1 VAYDFDGTQYV
12 SWAAPVTSAP
22 FTISCWMNKDFLS
35 LQTLVSLTDI
45 DVDDEDN
52 WTITPLPEA
61 IVRYHIRDGT
71 ETNPATGNNY
81 ATGAWH
87 HVCAREAS
95 ASNHRLILDGDWA
108 DAALSFA
115 SLSPDNVDTLALGV
129 RLDSSPEEFY
139 NGKAAELAVWNVALA
154 QAQVEMLAEGLS
166 PLLVN
171 PGALVFYAPLVSNFN
186 DIVGGLVGST
196 T

>member
-22 FTISCWMNKDFLS
+22 FTIACWMNKDALS
-35 LQTLVSLTDI
+35 LQALVALLDAAG
-45 DVDDEDN
+45 DNDDE
-52 WTITPLPEA
+52 WVLTPLPEA
-61 IVRYHIRDGT
+61 IVRYHVKDGT
-71 ETNPATGNNY
+71 ATNPATGNQY

-87 HVCAREAS
+87 HVCAVEAS
-95 ASNHRLILDGDWA
+95 ASSHRLVLDGDWA
-108 DAALSFA
+108 NAAFSA
-115 SLSPDNVDTLALGV
+115 TTLSPDNVDTLSLGV
-129 RLDSSPEEFY
+129 ILDPTPSQFY